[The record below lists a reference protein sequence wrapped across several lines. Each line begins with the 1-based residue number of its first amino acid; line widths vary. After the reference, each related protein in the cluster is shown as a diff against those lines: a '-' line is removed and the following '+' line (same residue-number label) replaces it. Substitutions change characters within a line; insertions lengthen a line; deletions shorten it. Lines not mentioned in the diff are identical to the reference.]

1 MTKQYDVVLLN
12 VYMMR
17 HRPASKIVI
26 AIDNFSVRWGGVIY
40 LCCPMRIPCNA
51 LIFLKDVCQ
60 PYDLM

>member
-26 AIDNFSVRWGGVIY
+26 AVDNFSVRWGGVIY
-40 LCCPMRIPCNA
+40 LCYPMRIPCNV
-51 LIFLKDVCQ
+51 LIF
-60 PYDLM
+60 